1 MSESK
6 NEEENW
12 KLRAEIAE
20 SSLERT
26 KAEARTRI
34 IYAELRAEATKA
46 GMIDLDGLK
55 LLDTDTL
62 NISDDGSI
70 EDVSAVFTKLKRAKP
85 WLFGSGKSSSALTN
99 APSPELPR
107 QRMATEMSHDEWLS
121 ARAALLKKH

>member
-1 MSESK
+1 MSK
-6 NEEENW
+6 NENEEEDW

-26 KAEARTRI
+26 KAEARTKI

-62 NISDDGSI
+62 SISEDGSVN
-70 EDVSAVFTKLKRAKP
+70 DVSAVFEKLKRSKP

-121 ARAALLKKH
+121 ARAALLKKR